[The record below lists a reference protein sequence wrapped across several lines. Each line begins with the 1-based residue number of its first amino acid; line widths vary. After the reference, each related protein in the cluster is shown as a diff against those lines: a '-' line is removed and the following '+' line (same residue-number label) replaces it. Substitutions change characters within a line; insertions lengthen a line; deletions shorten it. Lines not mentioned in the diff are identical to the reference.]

1 MRYLRIKCTTS
12 ISVSLSSS
20 KKGGESKNMG
30 DILSQSEIDE
40 LLRSLTSGELSIE
53 EIQKPKQEKNIRVYD
68 FKRPSKF
75 AKDHL
80 RTLQMIFENY
90 ARIVTTFL
98 SGYLRTVVQMDIL
111 SVEQLTYYE
120 FSNSLS
126 NPVVMGV
133 VNFSPLKG
141 SIVFEM
147 APELAFAMI
156 DRVLG
161 GFGKGI
167 DKVRTF
173 TEIELAL
180 IERLLQQLINY
191 FQEAWENII
200 QLRPRLEK
208 IETNPQFTQ
217 IVSPNETVALV
228 TIAMKVGE
236 AEGMANICLPHM
248 VIEPIMPRLS
258 TKFWFSTSAKETS
271 EETKEYLQRKIER
284 TRVTVKAVLGRT
296 QITVRE
302 FLELQVGDVLRL
314 DRRKNQEIEVFVGNK
329 LKFYGVPGRK
339 EGRIAVKITRVEEG
353 EDFR

>member
-1 MRYLRIKCTTS
+1 
-12 ISVSLSSS
+12 
-20 KKGGESKNMG
+20 MG

-53 EIQKPKQEKNIRVYD
+53 EIQQPKQQRNIRVYD

-98 SGYLRTVVQMDIL
+98 SGYLRTVVQMDVL

-126 NPVVMGV
+126 NPVVMGI
-133 VNFSPLKG
+133 VNFAPLKG
-141 SIVFEM
+141 SIVYEM
-147 APELAFAMI
+147 APEIAFAMI

-167 DKVRTF
+167 DKIRTF

-271 EETKEYLQRKIER
+271 EETKEYLQKKIER

-314 DRRKNQEIEVFVGNK
+314 DRRKNQEIEVYVGNK

-339 EGRIAVKITRVEEG
+339 EGRVAIKITRVEEG

>member
-1 MRYLRIKCTTS
+1 
-12 ISVSLSSS
+12 
-20 KKGGESKNMG
+20 MG

-98 SGYLRTVVQMDIL
+98 SGYLRTVVQMDVL

-314 DRRKNQEIEVFVGNK
+314 DRRKNQEIEIFVGNK

>member
-1 MRYLRIKCTTS
+1 
-12 ISVSLSSS
+12 
-20 KKGGESKNMG
+20 MG

-53 EIQKPKQEKNIRVYD
+53 EIQKPKQEKNVRVYD

-98 SGYLRTVVQMDIL
+98 SGYLRTVVQMDVL

-126 NPVVMGV
+126 NPVVMGI

-147 APELAFAMI
+147 APEIAFAMI

-191 FQEAWENII
+191 FQEAWENIVD
-200 QLRPRLEK
+200 LRPRLEK

-236 AEGMANICLPHM
+236 AEGMANICIPHM

-258 TKFWFSTSAKETS
+258 TKFWFSTSAKESS
-271 EETKEYLQRKIER
+271 EETKEYLQK
-284 TRVTVKAVLGRT
+284 
-296 QITVRE
+296 
-302 FLELQVGDVLRL
+302 
-314 DRRKNQEIEVFVGNK
+314 K
-329 LKFYGVPGRK
+329 LKERGLQ
-339 EGRIAVKITRVEEG
+339 
-353 EDFR
+353 

>member
-1 MRYLRIKCTTS
+1 
-12 ISVSLSSS
+12 
-20 KKGGESKNMG
+20 MG

-40 LLRSLTSGELSIE
+40 LLRSLTSGELSLD
-53 EIQKPKQEKNIRVYD
+53 EIQKPKQEKNVRVYD

-98 SGYLRTVVQMDIL
+98 SGYLRTIVQMDVL

-126 NPVVMGV
+126 NPVVMGI
-133 VNFSPLKG
+133 VNFTPLKG
-141 SIVFEM
+141 SIVYEM
-147 APELAFAMI
+147 APEIAFAMI

-180 IERLLQQLINY
+180 IERLLQQLVNY
-191 FQEAWENII
+191 FQEAWENIVE
-200 QLRPRLEK
+200 LRPRLEK

-217 IVSPNETVALV
+217 IVSPNETIALV

-236 AEGMANICLPHM
+236 VEGMANICLPHM

-271 EETKEYLQRKIER
+271 EETKEYLQKKIER

>member
-1 MRYLRIKCTTS
+1 
-12 ISVSLSSS
+12 
-20 KKGGESKNMG
+20 MG

-98 SGYLRTVVQMDIL
+98 SGYLRTVVQMDVL

-147 APELAFAMI
+147 APEIAFAMI

-167 DKVRTF
+167 DKIRTF
-173 TEIELAL
+173 TEIELVL
-180 IERLLQQLINY
+180 LERLLQQLINY

-200 QLRPRLEK
+200 DLRPRLEK

-217 IVSPNETVALV
+217 IVSPNETIALV

-236 AEGMANICLPHM
+236 VEGMANICLPHM
-248 VIEPIMPRLS
+248 VIEPVMPRLS

-271 EETKEYLQRKIER
+271 EETKEYLQKKIER

-314 DRRKNQEIEVFVGNK
+314 DRRKNQEIEIFVGNK

>member
-1 MRYLRIKCTTS
+1 
-12 ISVSLSSS
+12 
-20 KKGGESKNMG
+20 MG

-53 EIQKPKQEKNIRVYD
+53 EIQKPKQERNIRVYD

-90 ARIVTTFL
+90 TRIVTTFL
-98 SGYLRTVVQMDIL
+98 SGYLRTVVQMDVL

-126 NPVVMGV
+126 NPVVMGI

-167 DKVRTF
+167 DKIRTF
-173 TEIELAL
+173 TEIELVL
-180 IERLLQQLINY
+180 LERLLQQLVNY

-271 EETKEYLQRKIER
+271 EETKEYLQKKIER
-284 TRVTVKAVLGRT
+284 TRVTIKAVLGRT
-296 QITVRE
+296 TITVRE
-302 FLELQVGDVLRL
+302 FLDLQVGDVLRL
-314 DRRKNQEIEVFVGNK
+314 STRKNQELEIYVGNR
-329 LKFYGVPGRK
+329 LKFFGVPGRK
-339 EGRIAVKITRVEEG
+339 DGRLAVKITRIEEG

>member
-1 MRYLRIKCTTS
+1 
-12 ISVSLSSS
+12 
-20 KKGGESKNMG
+20 MG

-40 LLRSLTSGELSIE
+40 LLRSLTSGELSLE
-53 EIQKPKQEKNIRVYD
+53 EIQKPKQERNIRVYD

-80 RTLQMIFENY
+80 RTLQIIFENY
-90 ARIVTTFL
+90 SRIVTTFL
-98 SGYLRTVVQMDIL
+98 SGYLRTVVQMDVI

-126 NPVVMGV
+126 NPVVMGI
-133 VNFSPLKG
+133 VNFAPLKG

-147 APELAFAMI
+147 SPEIAFAMI

-167 DKVRTF
+167 DKIRTF

-191 FQEAWENII
+191 FQEAWENIVN
-200 QLRPRLEK
+200 LRPRLEK

-228 TIAMKVGE
+228 TIDMKVGE
-236 AEGMANICLPHM
+236 VEGMVNICLPHM

-258 TKFWFSTSAKETS
+258 TKYWFSTSAKETS

-284 TRVTVKAVLGRT
+284 TKVTIRAILGRT
-296 QITVRE
+296 KITVKE
-302 FLELQVGDVLRL
+302 FLELQVGDVIRL
-314 DRRKNQEIEVFVGNK
+314 DRRKNQEIEVLVGDK
-329 LKFYGVPGRK
+329 IKFYGVPGRK
-339 EGRIAVKITRVEEG
+339 EGRLAIKVTRVEK
-353 EDFR
+353 EDESR

>member
-1 MRYLRIKCTTS
+1 
-12 ISVSLSSS
+12 
-20 KKGGESKNMG
+20 MG

-98 SGYLRTVVQMDIL
+98 SGYLRTVVQMDVL

-126 NPVVMGV
+126 NPVVMGI

-147 APELAFAMI
+147 APEIAFAMI

-173 TEIELAL
+173 TEIELVL

-191 FQEAWENII
+191 FQEAWENIVD
-200 QLRPRLEK
+200 LRPRLEK

-236 AEGMANICLPHM
+236 VEGMANICLPHM

-271 EETKEYLQRKIER
+271 EETKEYLQKKIER

>member
-1 MRYLRIKCTTS
+1 
-12 ISVSLSSS
+12 
-20 KKGGESKNMG
+20 MG

-236 AEGMANICLPHM
+236 VEGMANICLPHM

-314 DRRKNQEIEVFVGNK
+314 DRRKNQEIEVFVGDK

>member
-1 MRYLRIKCTTS
+1 
-12 ISVSLSSS
+12 
-20 KKGGESKNMG
+20 MG

-40 LLRSLTSGELSIE
+40 LLRSLTSGELSLD
-53 EIQKPKQEKNIRVYD
+53 EIQKPKQEKNVRVYD

-98 SGYLRTVVQMDIL
+98 SGYLRTIVQMDVL

-133 VNFSPLKG
+133 VNFTPLKG
-141 SIVFEM
+141 SIVYEM
-147 APELAFAMI
+147 APEIAFAMI

-180 IERLLQQLINY
+180 IERLLQQLVNY
-191 FQEAWENII
+191 FQEAWENIVE
-200 QLRPRLEK
+200 LRPRLEK

-217 IVSPNETVALV
+217 IVSPNETIALV

-236 AEGMANICLPHM
+236 VEGMANICLPHM

-271 EETKEYLQRKIER
+271 EETKEYLQKKIER

-314 DRRKNQEIEVFVGNK
+314 DRRKNQEIEIFVGNK